1 MCQQCGTHA
10 PITTPSKCDLA
21 SMRNFVQEVLYST
34 SWTASVVLRC
44 PPPGP
49 EQPHSFWFSCE
60 PFKMNGTCTSLDPFA
75 SLASAPAAL
84 SILVLLQTLQMDRA
98 RGHLLSNNNTTDLVT
113 PTLRAR
119 HSETFRRTSGTA
131 CYTHQYSPGWRTGA
145 QGPPA
150 LAYTFGANGVADVE
164 MAPPPSVRL
173 V

>member
-1 MCQQCGTHA
+1 MGRAHPWT
-10 PITTPSKCDLA
+10 LLRA
-21 SMRNFVQEVLYST
+21 SYGIKRI
-34 SWTASVVLRC
+34 
-44 PPPGP
+44 
-49 EQPHSFWFSCE
+49 E
-60 PFKMNGTCTSLDPFA
+60 PTDTFFPLQS